1 MRIIG
6 VDTGGTFTDLISVDG
21 EEVHAEKLASTPD
34 DPGRAVLEGIAR
46 LLGGSEPGE
55 VVHGTTVALNSLLT
69 GRFAK
74 AALVTNAGFADLI
87 EIGRQERPKL
97 YALHPVK
104 PRPLIPRRRR
114 FEVNQRSWP
123 DRDGRLVTEV
133 EPSAEELEAL
143 RKSIRRSGA
152 RSIAICLLHAYADP
166 TIEQRLAEAL
176 SPLGLPIT
184 CSATV
189 LREYR
194 EYERFSSCCANAVL
208 VPVMGDYLERLRP
221 GLPGARLSIL
231 QSSGGTMPAER
242 AAREPARALLSGP
255 AGGVVGAARAA
266 HGAGL
271 ENIVT
276 LDMGGTSSDVAFHS
290 SRGRVEDAVS
300 TARVAELPIGFPS
313 LDIHTIGCGGGSI
326 VRLDSGGIL
335 HVGPESAGA
344 DPGPLCYGRGEELTV
359 TDAHVLLGH
368 VAEGRFVGGR
378 LPLDTGGV
386 QRAFE
391 DLGRRL
397 GSSPTAA
404 ARAVLEVARA
414 AMRRAIGVMTMQ
426 RGHDPRNLPLVAFGG
441 AGGLQAAALAESLD
455 LPGALVPRLPGCLSA
470 YGMASADALSDHS
483 RTLLVDL
490 DDWTPAAR
498 RKVLRELSAEGRAEL
513 RAGGHRAAAIEFEYS
528 LDLRY
533 RGQSF
538 EIAVPE
544 SFDASVLETFHRRH
558 EALYGWRLDS
568 HEVELVN
575 LRARAVVHRPLP
587 ESRKVRARALPKSA
601 VCGERWA
608 WFDSRMRVPVIDRE
622 GLKPGVRFEGP
633 ALVEEF
639 SGTTL
644 LPPGWLARVT
654 ADGHLWLER
663 RG

>member
-1 MRIIG
+1 LRIIG
-6 VDTGGTFTDLISVDG
+6 VDTGGTFTDLIAVDG
-21 EEVHAEKLASTPD
+21 EEVRAEKLASTPD

-46 LLGGSEPGE
+46 LVGGEPLGE
-55 VVHGTTVALNSLLT
+55 VVHGTTVALNALLT
-69 GRFAK
+69 GRYAD

-87 EIGRQERPKL
+87 EIGRQERPEL

-104 PRPLIPRRRR
+104 PSPLIPRRLR

-123 DRDGRLVTEV
+123 GEDGRLVTEV
-133 EPSAEELEAL
+133 EPTERELDEL
-143 RKSIRRSGA
+143 RARIRRSGA
-152 RSIAICLLHAYADP
+152 KSLAICLLHSYADP
-166 TIEQRLAEAL
+166 GIEQRLAEAL
-176 SPLGLPIT
+176 RPLGLPIT

-231 QSSGGTMPAER
+231 QSSGGTMAAER

-266 HGAGL
+266 
-271 ENIVT
+271 
-276 LDMGGTSSDVAFHS
+276 
-290 SRGRVEDAVS
+290 
-300 TARVAELPIGFPS
+300 PIGFPS

-326 VRLDSGGIL
+326 VFLDSGGIL

-359 TDAHVLLGH
+359 TDAHVMLGH

-378 LPLDTGGV
+378 LSLDTERV
-386 QRAFE
+386 ERAFE
-391 DLGRRL
+391 ELGRRL
-397 GSSPTAA
+397 GASPIAA

-426 RGHDPRNLPLVAFGG
+426 RGHDPKHLPLVAFGG
-441 AGGLQAAALAESLD
+441 AGGLQAAALAASLD

-470 YGMASADALSDHS
+470 HGMACADALSDHS
-483 RTLLVDL
+483 LTVLASLS
-490 DDWTPAAR
+490 DWSPTAR
-498 RKVLRELSAEGRAEL
+498 RRALRGLAEEGRAEL
-513 RAGGHRAAAIEFEYS
+513 LEGGHRAKAIEYEYG

-538 EIAVPE
+538 EISVPE
-544 SFDASVLETFHRRH
+544 SFEGGVREEFHRRH

-568 HEVELVN
+568 REVELVN
-575 LRARAVVHRPLP
+575 LRTRAVVRRPLA
-587 ESRKVRARALPKSA
+587 ERKAVRAERLPRGAVVGGRA
-601 VCGERWA
+601 A
-608 WFDSRMRVPVIDRE
+608 WFEGRGHVPVIDRDALGE
-622 GLKPGVRFEGP
+622 GVRFEGP
-633 ALVEEF
+633 ALVEEY

-644 LPPGWLARVT
+644 VPPGWSARVT
-654 ADGHLWLER
+654 AGGHLWLEGR
-663 RG
+663 TG